1 MCLSVAETLMS
12 MFVQLYYGKP
22 EPVWVTN
29 NRHRMLGTPYH
40 STSISSSGAYE
51 FGPYTRGTVLPD
63 VIIKA
68 PLYDLLDVTRIKDV
82 LSVDGVFNVVCD
94 IPAQTITVSSSLSPR
109 TVVNLVR
116 RVMGTAHIINITEA
130 PPTAVL
136 QPVYTPPVDRT
147 RTTAYDD
154 MYTYEGRSG
163 YIPPYAAPYGG
174 RSYDNEFRPGRY
186 NYY

>member
-1 MCLSVAETLMS
+1 MARALGDP
-12 MFVQLYYGKP
+12 LYYGKP
-22 EPVWVTN
+22 EPVWVVN
-29 NRHRMLGTPYH
+29 NRHRMLGTPFQH
-40 STSISSSGAYE
+40 TPTSSSGAYE

-68 PLYDLLDVTRIKDV
+68 PLYDLVDVSRIKDV

-94 IPAQTITVSSSLSPR
+94 IPAHTITVSSRLSPS

-116 RVMGTAHIINITEA
+116 RVMSSAHIINIA
-130 PPTAVL
+130 QAAPTAVL
-136 QPVYTPPVDRT
+136 QPAYTTPVDRST
-147 RTTAYDD
+147 ARGTAYDD